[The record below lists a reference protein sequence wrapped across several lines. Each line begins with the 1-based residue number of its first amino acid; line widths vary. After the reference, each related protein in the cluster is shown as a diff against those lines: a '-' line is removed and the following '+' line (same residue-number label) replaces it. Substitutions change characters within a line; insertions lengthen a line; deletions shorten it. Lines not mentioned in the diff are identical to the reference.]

1 MYMIAVD
8 SSYPLSLKVMKHYE
22 RPTLQMHHTF
32 NRKLNGLRT
41 VSSENVYGRLKQRFP
56 ILQQLRMD
64 LALLCWRVVFFT
76 TWLNTLRMMSL
87 LEVESQLIYLMMLTT
102 MTMRRRTIMMMEGM
116 LRWSGLGRIE
126 IDTYANNFYQAYL
139 REGGSPEFLN
149 E

>member
-1 MYMIAVD
+1 
-8 SSYPLSLKVMKHYE
+8 
-22 RPTLQMHHTF
+22 MHHTF

-41 VSSENVYGRLKQRFP
+41 VSSENVCGRLKQRFP

-126 IDTYANNFYQAYL
+126 IDTYANNFYQA
-139 REGGSPEFLN
+139 
-149 E
+149 